1 MRKLRFLAS
10 LLLIAT
16 PFPLT
21 ASLPVTPASLP
32 IGEGLAARSE
42 GTARIVASILSY
54 TRWPAMP
61 APLRL
66 CVIGPVDH
74 AGELGDLSLPQG
86 NRIERRSV
94 MPGSPGLGSTCDALY
109 IGKLTLTT
117 MRQVTA
123 SVRGQAV
130 VTIAEADPDCSS
142 QAMFCI
148 VHMPRS
154 LSFRMNLDAV
164 SRSTV
169 RIDPR
174 VLRMSRGY

>member
-1 MRKLRFLAS
+1 MRKLRFFAS
-10 LLLIAT
+10 ILLLAT
-16 PFPLT
+16 PLPLA
-21 ASLPVTPASLP
+21 ASLPATPANLP
-32 IGEGLAARSE
+32 IGEGLAARAA

-54 TRWPAMP
+54 SRWPAQP
-61 APLRL
+61 VPLRL
-66 CVIGPVDH
+66 CVVGQADH
-74 AGELGDLSLPQG
+74 DDELGDIALPQG
-86 NRIERRSV
+86 GRIERRSV
-94 MPGSPGLGSTCDALY
+94 PLGMPGLGSACDALY
-109 IGKLTLTT
+109 IGRLTLPA

-142 QAMFCI
+142 QAMFCLI
-148 VHMPRS
+148 HATGS
-154 LSFRMNLDAV
+154 LSFRMNLDAI